1 MTTVDARLARIEEQ
15 IREAREDVSELRE
28 QRREDHHRLRNV
40 ETSVGTMIDAQKRAR
55 EGEARQYRR
64 LATAIQIGSFA
75 LALALAALTIVTA
88 ITH

>member
-40 ETSVGTMIDAQKRAR
+40 EYSVGQMIDAQKRAR
-55 EGEARQYRR
+55 QGEERQYRR

-88 ITH
+88 VTH